1 MSFNAPKLANRL
13 LAAAL
18 AVVLSGCATVSGG
31 WRPQRTTLTSDPP
44 AAAVTAEGEAVGETP
59 VTVPFRQRGP
69 GRRSVVLRFD
79 KEGFAAS
86 EFQVEPRL
94 NRWIFGNLA
103 LAALS
108 GAVAAVDRSDVHPGL
123 VSAGTLLWSVGIDF
137 LSGAAFTLP
146 RSVDTSLTP
155 SPAGASRRIP
165 PPTLEAPV
173 ARVSSFAPKHLML
186 PADTPTSAQPAEHQ
200 SQQEDERGGQRQ
212 ERRQRYGEC
221 IGCKPIQK
229 ENCGECPACK

>member
-155 SPAGASRRIP
+155 SPVGASRRIP
-165 PPTLEAPV
+165 SPTLEAPV
-173 ARVSSFAPKHLML
+173 ARVSSFRSEHLNGLRDHQLSDLQIENLQVWDVREVVAL
-186 PADTPTSAQPAEHQ
+186 PDTGASSGSCSGGPAKRV
-200 SQQEDERGGQRQ
+200 DGRGG
-212 ERRQRYGEC
+212 EC
-221 IGCKPIQK
+221 
-229 ENCGECPACK
+229 AR